1 MVYVLVAS
9 YYKCLWQITRKFHLY
24 SFDFREL
31 RQFIKWL
38 LFLEGWDG
46 QTKIEHRELEFEDNE
61 TENDDGVCNENEI
74 VVDVCQNHYKQ
85 FSKL

>member
-1 MVYVLVAS
+1 MIVM
-9 YYKCLWQITRKFHLY
+9 
-24 SFDFREL
+24 FR
-31 RQFIKWL
+31 
-38 LFLEGWDG
+38 GGNG

-74 VVDVCQNHYKQ
+74 VVDVCQNHYNQ